1 MMSQGRHPHLAR
13 SHHQSGPSEDDP
25 PRPADPSS
33 AESEPVRPCTY
44 LTVGGTLTGHVEAI
58 TAWKLMVVSC
68 LVYPT
73 HDTAAIRLGQFE
85 EPESLI

>member
-1 MMSQGRHPHLAR
+1 MS
-13 SHHQSGPSEDDP
+13 E
-25 PRPADPSS
+25 
-33 AESEPVRPCTY
+33 T
-44 LTVGGTLTGHVEAI
+44 GTLTGHVEAI

-73 HDTAAIRLGQFE
+73 HDTTAIRLGQFE